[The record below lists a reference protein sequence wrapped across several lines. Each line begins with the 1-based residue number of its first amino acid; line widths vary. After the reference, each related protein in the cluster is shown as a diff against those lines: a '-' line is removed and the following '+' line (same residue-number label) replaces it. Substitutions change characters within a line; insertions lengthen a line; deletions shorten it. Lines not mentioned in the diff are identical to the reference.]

1 MSTETEQE
9 DEKYYAAMKEMFKS
23 EGWKYFTEELR
34 ENAHV
39 ISDLQ
44 NVSDEK
50 DLFHKRGKLDTIG
63 LILNFP
69 DTLRRAEED
78 HDESPE

>member
-1 MSTETEQE
+1 MSTKEQE
-9 DEKYYAAMKEMFKS
+9 NEKYFAAMKEMFNS

-69 DTLRRAEED
+69 DTLKRAEEEQ
-78 HDESPE
+78 DESPQ

>member
-9 DEKYYAAMKEMFKS
+9 DEKYYAAMKEMFNS
-23 EGWKYFTEELR
+23 EGWTYFTEELR

-69 DTLRRAEED
+69 DTIKRAEEEQ
-78 HDESPE
+78 DESP